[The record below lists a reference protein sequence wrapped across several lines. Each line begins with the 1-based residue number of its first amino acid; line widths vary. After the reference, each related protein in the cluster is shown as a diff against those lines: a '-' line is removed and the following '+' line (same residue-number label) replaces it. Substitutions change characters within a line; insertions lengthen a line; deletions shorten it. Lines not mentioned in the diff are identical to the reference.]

1 MPSLKKKVNTVLFSA
16 ALLTFG
22 RRFRNGFRAF

>member
-1 MPSLKKKVNTVLFSA
+1 VLFSA